1 MPRKK
6 VIGVAAAPAMEV
18 TSTHPEAVIVSAT
31 EFHVYGP
38 DGGYRRTY
46 SLADHGEEAEAKA
59 HEYATTSAARSNKEY
74 IVHISVGDFL
84 RGGCSTTKYCV
95 HIVVVRNYRARCL
108 RDIEK

>member
-18 TSTHPEAVIVSAT
+18 TSTHPESAT

-59 HEYATTSAARSNKEY
+59 HEYATN
-74 IVHISVGDFL
+74 I
-84 RGGCSTTKYCV
+84 GGTV
-95 HIVVVRNYRARCL
+95 Q
-108 RDIEK
+108 